1 MFSKAC
7 EYGIRASILIASESV
22 NGNRLGL
29 ITIAKKIDSPEAFTS
44 KIKLVDII
52 LAIDGEVLKQ
62 CSLGLSDCSEVRPCP
77 FHGRYKPIKEKLLK
91 LYSETSLKDLIDG
104 VLSGK
109 SFLKI
114 N

>member
-44 KIKLVDII
+44 KILQKLV
-52 LAIDGEVLKQ
+52 
-62 CSLGLSDCSEVRPCP
+62 
-77 FHGRYKPIKEKLLK
+77 KEKN
-91 LYSETSLKDLIDG
+91 Y
-104 VLSGK
+104 
-109 SFLKI
+109 FFH
-114 N
+114 